1 MSPASCIS
9 SRACAALGGAL
20 LCLSVVSCGGGGGD
34 VTTVGAIN
42 IAPNSVAFTTAP
54 GGTLD
59 PKAVG
64 ITPATANLTGLTAA
78 LTFAGSPPSEWLT
91 ASLNKANASLAEP
104 AILTLQVT
112 NSNLPSGTYT
122 ATVTIESPDAENSPK
137 VAVTLT
143 VQGASVLALTT
154 QPSATAAS
162 GAALAQAPVVQLQT
176 ADGTPV
182 AQAGV
187 DVAAAVEG
195 GGSLSGTATATT
207 DDQGQATFDGLVVS
221 ALAGDH
227 TLLFTASGLTDVRS
241 SPISITPGAAA
252 TIAAASVT
260 LQSVEAGTPASD
272 PPAARVTDG
281 AGNPVAGVAVTFAVT
296 AGGGTI
302 DPTTPVTTNDQGLAQ
317 LTSWV
322 VGATAGPNSV
332 TATATGLS
340 GSPVQFDATGT
351 NGGVTPGP
359 IDGGKSSVTSSVA
372 SFTAGSPTGTTVT
385 VTARDANNVLISGA
399 TVQLSVSGS
408 NNQFTGTLTTG
419 TGANLGKATTTLTSS
434 TAEMKTI
441 TAQITAGATTV
452 TPASAS
458 VTVKPG
464 SPDGSQST
472 VTAETPVTGLA
483 NSSQV
488 TVTVKDPFGNPIGGR
503 SVTLDV
509 GGAAGA
515 VLPGVAV
522 TGSNGQVTANI
533 SSTTGGTYQVH
544 GTIDGIISIAQ
555 TAPVQFLV
563 SYASDIKDGIFNVG
577 FNTANGLTTPC
588 TSCHLPFQAGG
599 NIPDLSF
606 EHITDAHED
615 QGFTVIPGDATNS
628 QLIKALLHDGSL
640 AQDELMPSTTQ
651 FLPDAVINVIRQWI
665 NQNGQGQPLTP

>member
-1 MSPASCIS
+1 MTRATSRF
-9 SRACAALGGAL
+9 SRARASLGAAL
-20 LCLSVVSCGGGGGD
+20 LSLGMASCGGGGGD
-34 VTTVGAIN
+34 VNAVGAIN

-64 ITPATANLTGLTAA
+64 ITPATSNLTGLTAA

-104 AILTLQVT
+104 AILTLAVT

-122 ATVTIESPDAENSPK
+122 ATVTIQSPDAENSPK

-143 VQGASVLALTT
+143 VQGASLLVLTT

-195 GGSLSGTATATT
+195 GGTLSGTTTATT
-207 DDQGQATFDGLVVS
+207 DDQGLATFDGLVVS
-221 ALAGDH
+221 ALAGEH
-227 TLLFTASGLTDVRS
+227 TLLFTANGLTEVRS
-241 SPISITPGAAA
+241 NPISITPGAAA

-260 LQSVEAGTPASD
+260 PQSVEAGTPASD
-272 PPAARVTDG
+272 PPTALVTDG
-281 AGNPVAGVAVTFAVT
+281 AGNPVAGVPVTFAVT

-302 DPTTPVTTNDQGLAQ
+302 DPTTPVTTNEQGLAQ
-317 LTSWV
+317 LASWV
-322 VGATAGPNSV
+322 MGATAGANSV
-332 TATATGLS
+332 TASAAGLS

-359 IDGGKSSVTSSVA
+359 IDQAKSSVSSSVT
-372 SFTAGSPTGTTVT
+372 SFTAGSPTGTTIT

-408 NNQFTGTLTTG
+408 NNQFTGALTTG
-419 TGANLGKATTTLTSS
+419 TGANLGRATTTLTSS
-434 TAEMKTI
+434 TAEVKTI
-441 TAQITAGATTV
+441 TAQITAGAATV
-452 TPASAS
+452 TPAAAS

-472 VTAETPVTGLA
+472 VTAQSPVTGLG
-483 NSSQV
+483 NGSVV
-488 TVTVKDPFGNPIGGR
+488 TVTVKDPFGNPISGR

-509 GGAAGA
+509 GNAAGA
-515 VLPGVAV
+515 VLPAVAV
-522 TGSNGQVTANI
+522 TGSNGQVTA
-533 SSTTGGTYQVH
+533 SVFSTTGGTYQVH
-544 GTIDGIISIAQ
+544 GTIDGLISIAQ

-563 SYASDIKDGIFNVG
+563 SYATDIKDAIFNVG
-577 FNTANGLTTPC
+577 FNTDNGLTTPC
-588 TSCHLPFQAGG
+588 TSCHLPFIQNG

-615 QGFTVIPGDATNS
+615 QGFTVIPGDAANS
-628 QLIKALLHDGSL
+628 QLIKALLHDASL
-640 AQDELMPSTTQ
+640 EQDELMPSSTQ

-665 NQNGQGQPLTP
+665 NQNGTGQPLTP

>member
-1 MSPASCIS
+1 MSPATSII
-9 SRACAALGGAL
+9 SRARGSIGVAL
-20 LCLSVVSCGGGGGD
+20 LSLSVASCGGGGGD
-34 VTTVGAIN
+34 VPTVGAIN

-64 ITPATANLTGLTAA
+64 ITPATANLTGLSAA

-122 ATVTIESPDAENSPK
+122 ATVTIQSPDAENSPK
-137 VAVTLT
+137 VGVTLT
-143 VQGASVLALTT
+143 VQGASALALTT
-154 QPSATAAS
+154 QPSATSAS
-162 GAALAQAPVVQLQT
+162 GTALAQAPAVQLQT

-195 GGSLSGTATATT
+195 GGTLSGTTTATT
-207 DDQGQATFDGLVVS
+207 DDQGLATFDGLVVS

-227 TLLFTASGLTDVRS
+227 TLLFTASGVTDVRS

-260 LQSVEAGTPASD
+260 PQSVEAGTPASD
-272 PPAARVTDG
+272 PPTALVTDG
-281 AGNPVAGVAVTFAVT
+281 AGNPVAGVPVTFALT

-317 LTSWV
+317 LTTWLM
-322 VGATAGPNSV
+322 GATAGANSV
-332 TATATGLS
+332 TASAAGLS
-340 GSPVQFDATGT
+340 GSPVPFDATGT

-399 TVQLSVSGS
+399 AVQLSVSGS

-434 TAEMKTI
+434 TAEVKTI
-441 TAQITAGATTV
+441 TAQITAGAVTV
-452 TPASAS
+452 TPATAS
-458 VTVKPG
+458 VTVKAG

-472 VTAETPVTGLA
+472 VTAESPVTGLT

-488 TVTVKDPFGNPIGGR
+488 TVTVNDPFGNPIGGQL
-503 SVTLDV
+503 VTLDV

-515 VLPGVAV
+515 VLPPASV
-522 TGSNGQVTANI
+522 TNPSGQVTANI
-533 SSTTGGTYQVH
+533 SSTTGGSYQVH
-544 GTIDGIISIAQ
+544 ATAGLVSIAQ

-563 SYASDIKDGIFNVG
+563 SYATDIKDDIFNVG

-588 TSCHLPFQAGG
+588 TSCHLPFIQNG

-615 QGFTVIPGDATNS
+615 QGFTVIPGDAANS

-640 AQDELMPSTTQ
+640 AQDELMPSSTQ

-665 NQNGQGQPLTP
+665 NQNGQGKPLTP